1 MNPLAQHQILL
12 SIFTI
17 DTTVVLICM
26 ILNPQSARWLVA
38 RSSDLLSNKV
48 DDVRLWLVARTS
60 LTDFV
65 VRRRGGYTIRG
76 G

>member
-1 MNPLAQHQILL
+1 
-12 SIFTI
+12 
-17 DTTVVLICM
+17 M